1 MDGTN
6 SKTLIGREHLQSY
19 GRVKNLI
26 GPALTQAVENSL
38 RRVNL
43 VRGGVGDKEVSEYSR
58 SEKRRLSV
66 AILLIENPQ
75 ACLTYVVSIQLLK
88 TLHIFVSHATN
99 GVIYEY
105 FVRWSLWKNLR
116 LD

>member
-1 MDGTN
+1 M
-6 SKTLIGREHLQSY
+6 
-19 GRVKNLI
+19 
-26 GPALTQAVENSL
+26 ENSL
-38 RRVNL
+38 RRANL

-58 SEKRRLSV
+58 QEKRRLSV

-88 TLHIFVSHATN
+88 TLHIFVFHATN